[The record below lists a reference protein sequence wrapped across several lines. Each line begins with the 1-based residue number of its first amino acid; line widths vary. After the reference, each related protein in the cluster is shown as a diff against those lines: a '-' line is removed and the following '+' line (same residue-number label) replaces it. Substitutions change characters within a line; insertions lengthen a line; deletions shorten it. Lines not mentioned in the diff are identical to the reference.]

1 MAMNGNDP
9 ITTLRTSK
17 ETRDKVNTMKKLMVL
32 IAALLLTANS
42 AVAQNAPVIGII
54 NLEQA
59 LFNSEAARQ
68 LETST
73 RSEFANDEGRL
84 EQLNSE
90 LRALIE
96 RAQRDESIM
105 SESEMRA
112 LNSEAEEKQLQMRLI
127 SERLQGAWQQRRQ
140 QFIDSMRER
149 LGQAIEAVVQEGSYD
164 LVLNSEAVAFF
175 DNSYNIT
182 ALVTAK
188 LNELSR

>member
-1 MAMNGNDP
+1 
-9 ITTLRTSK
+9 
-17 ETRDKVNTMKKLMVL
+17 MKKFMVL

-59 LFNSEAARQ
+59 LFNTEAARQ

-73 RSEFANDEGRL
+73 RSEFANDETRL
-84 EQLNSE
+84 EQLNAE
-90 LRALIE
+90 LRELIE

-127 SERLQGAWQQRRQ
+127 AERLQGAWQQRQQ
-140 QFIDSMRER
+140 QFIDSMRDR
-149 LGQAIEAVVQEGSYD
+149 LGQAIEAVVAEGKYD
-164 LVLNSEAVAFF
+164 LVLNAEAVAFF
-175 DNSYNIT
+175 NNSYNIT

>member
-1 MAMNGNDP
+1 
-9 ITTLRTSK
+9 
-17 ETRDKVNTMKKLMVL
+17 MKKFMVL

-42 AVAQNAPVIGII
+42 AVAQSTPVIGII

-59 LFNSEAARQ
+59 LFNTDAARQ
-68 LETST
+68 LEEGT
-73 RSEFANDEGRL
+73 RTEFAADEARL
-84 EQLNSE
+84 EQLNTE

-105 SESEMRA
+105 SESEMRQ
-112 LNSEAEEKQLQMRLI
+112 LNSEAEEKQVQMRLI
-127 SERLQGAWQQRRQ
+127 SERLQGAWQQRQ
-140 QFIDSMRER
+140 QAFIDSMRER

-164 LVLNSEAVAFF
+164 LVLNAEAVAFF
-175 DNSYNIT
+175 NNSYNIT

>member
-1 MAMNGNDP
+1 
-9 ITTLRTSK
+9 
-17 ETRDKVNTMKKLMVL
+17 MKKFMVL

-73 RSEFANDEGRL
+73 RSEFANDETRL
-84 EQLNSE
+84 EQLNGE

-127 SERLQGAWQQRRQ
+127 AERLQGAWQQRQQ
-140 QFIDSMRER
+140 QFIDSMRDR
-149 LGQAIEAVVQEGSYD
+149 LGQAIEAVVAEGKYD
-164 LVLNSEAVAFF
+164 LVLNAEAVAFF
-175 DNSYNIT
+175 NNSYNIT

>member
-1 MAMNGNDP
+1 MN
-9 ITTLRTSK
+9 
-17 ETRDKVNTMKKLMVL
+17 KLMILV
-32 IAALLLTANS
+32 AALFLTANT
-42 AVAQNAPVIGII
+42 AVAQTAPVIGII

-59 LFNSEAARQ
+59 LFNTDAART
-68 LETST
+68 LEEGT
-73 RSEFANDEGRL
+73 RTEFAADEARL
-84 EQLNSE
+84 EQLSTE
-90 LRALIE
+90 LQAIIE

-105 SESEMRA
+105 SESELRA
-112 LNSEAEEKQLQMRLI
+112 LNSEAEEKQVQMRLI
-127 SERLQGAWQQRRQ
+127 SERLQGAWQQRQQ

-164 LVLNSEAVAFF
+164 LVLNAEAVAFF

>member
-1 MAMNGNDP
+1 
-9 ITTLRTSK
+9 
-17 ETRDKVNTMKKLMVL
+17 MKKFMVL
-32 IAALLLTANS
+32 IAALLLTANT
-42 AVAQNAPVIGII
+42 AVAQTTPVIGII

-59 LFNSEAARQ
+59 LFNTDAARQ
-68 LETST
+68 LEEST
-73 RSEFANDEGRL
+73 RTEFAADEARL
-84 EQLNSE
+84 EQLNTE

-112 LNSEAEEKQLQMRLI
+112 LNSEAEEKQVQMRLI
-127 SERLQGAWQQRRQ
+127 SERLQGAWQQRQ
-140 QFIDSMRER
+140 QAFIDSMRER
-149 LGQAIEAVVQEGSYD
+149 LGQAIETVVQEGSYD
-164 LVLNSEAVAFF
+164 LVLNAEAVAFF

>member
-1 MAMNGNDP
+1 
-9 ITTLRTSK
+9 
-17 ETRDKVNTMKKLMVL
+17 MKKFMVL

-42 AVAQNAPVIGII
+42 AVAQSTPVIGII

-59 LFNSEAARQ
+59 LFNSDAARE
-68 LETST
+68 LETGT
-73 RSEFANDEGRL
+73 RSEFASDEARL
-84 EQLNSE
+84 EQLNTE

-127 SERLQGAWQQRRQ
+127 SERLQGAWQQRQQ

-149 LGQAIEAVVQEGSYD
+149 LGQAIEAVVQEGKYD
-164 LVLNSEAVAFF
+164 VVLNAEAVAYFN
-175 DNSYNIT
+175 NSYNIT

-188 LNELSR
+188 INELSR

>member
-1 MAMNGNDP
+1 
-9 ITTLRTSK
+9 
-17 ETRDKVNTMKKLMVL
+17 MKKLMIL
-32 IAALLLTANS
+32 IAALFMTANA
-42 AVAQNAPVIGII
+42 AVAQDAPVIGII

-59 LFNSEAARQ
+59 LFNTDAART
-68 LETST
+68 LEEGT
-73 RSEFANDEGRL
+73 RTEFAADESRL
-84 EQLNSE
+84 EQLNTE
-90 LRALIE
+90 LRGIIE

-105 SESEMRA
+105 SESELRA
-112 LNSEAEEKQLQMRLI
+112 LNSEAEEKQVQMRLI
-127 SERLQGAWQQRRQ
+127 SERLQGAWQQRQQ

-164 LVLNSEAVAFF
+164 LVLNAEAVAFF

>member
-1 MAMNGNDP
+1 
-9 ITTLRTSK
+9 
-17 ETRDKVNTMKKLMVL
+17 MKKFMVL

-42 AVAQNAPVIGII
+42 AVAQSTPVIGII

-59 LFNSEAARQ
+59 LFNSDAARE

-73 RSEFANDEGRL
+73 RSEFANDEARL

-127 SERLQGAWQQRRQ
+127 SERLQGAWQQRQQ

-149 LGQAIEAVVQEGSYD
+149 LGQAIEAVVQEGNYD
-164 LVLNSEAVAFF
+164 VVLNAEAVAYFN
-175 DNSYNIT
+175 NSYNIT

-188 LNELSR
+188 INELSR

>member
-1 MAMNGNDP
+1 
-9 ITTLRTSK
+9 
-17 ETRDKVNTMKKLMVL
+17 MKKFMVL

-73 RSEFANDEGRL
+73 RSEFANDEARL
-84 EQLNSE
+84 EQLNGE

-127 SERLQGAWQQRRQ
+127 AERLQGAWQQRQQ
-140 QFIDSMRER
+140 QFIDSMRDR
-149 LGQAIEAVVQEGSYD
+149 LGQAIEAVVAEGKYD
-164 LVLNSEAVAFF
+164 LVLNAEAVAFF
-175 DNSYNIT
+175 NNSYNIT